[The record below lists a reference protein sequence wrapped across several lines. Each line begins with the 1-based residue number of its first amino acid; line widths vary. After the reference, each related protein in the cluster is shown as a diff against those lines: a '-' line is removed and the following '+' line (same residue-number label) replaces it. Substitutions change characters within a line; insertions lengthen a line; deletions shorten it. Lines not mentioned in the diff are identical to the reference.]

1 MVQLHQLF
9 SASSSS
15 TGSAL
20 TRLALSAL
28 TSSLWGVASGGLSRF
43 LDAALLLTFAGVRLI
58 PGVLQL
64 TFPFGN
70 SPVSCGSS
78 GALGKGPRWRN
89 HLTRAQRQRARHW
102 ASPTRGPLHVCSG
115 GPGLIQ
121 PLASAA
127 QARKTRPLL
136 QLTSLAT
143 TFATLQLTFHFGN
156 LPLPLPSG

>member
-1 MVQLHQLF
+1 MTCCTTQYVEYVGF
-9 SASSSS
+9 A
-15 TGSAL
+15 
-20 TRLALSAL
+20 AL

-70 SPVSCGSS
+70 SPISCGSS
-78 GALGKGPRWRN
+78 GALGKGPRWQN

-127 QARKTRPLL
+127 QARKTRPLP

-143 TFATLQLTFHFGN
+143 TFATLQLTFPIGN

>member
-1 MVQLHQLF
+1 MEFAQWFQ
-9 SASSSS
+9 
-15 TGSAL
+15 T
-20 TRLALSAL
+20 
-28 TSSLWGVASGGLSRF
+28 
-43 LDAALLLTFAGVRLI
+43 LLTFAGVRLI

-78 GALGKGPRWRN
+78 GALGKGPRWQN

-102 ASPTRGPLHVCSG
+102 ASPARGPLHVCSG

-127 QARKTRPLL
+127 QARKNPTSTAAYFPGHHLRHAATDIPNREPAVASAFWLTRK
-136 QLTSLAT
+136 
-143 TFATLQLTFHFGN
+143 
-156 LPLPLPSG
+156 LPSAASAAGLTGCLPR

>member
-1 MVQLHQLF
+1 MPNYSRL
-9 SASSSS
+9 SAVS
-15 TGSAL
+15 L
-20 TRLALSAL
+20 VTRLALSAL

-58 PGVLQL
+58 SGVLQL

-70 SPVSCGSS
+70 SPVSCGPS
-78 GALGKGPRWRN
+78 GGSWEGAEVAEPP
-89 HLTRAQRQRARHW
+89 HTRTAACARHW

-127 QARKTRPLL
+127 QARRTRPLP

-143 TFATLQLTFHFGN
+143 TFATLQLTFPIGN